1 MAKTTFQGP
10 VKSIN
15 GFQGV
20 GTGNSVSIA
29 AGATSLTVD
38 DHAGRMLYHNVAGAA
53 TLTLP
58 AINSSSDSG
67 VAGPG
72 NDPNSANNL
81 GASFEI
87 YIGTTKTGSFIL
99 QVANASDTMTGNA
112 LMVDTDTTDS
122 AEGFMTAAASDTI
135 TLNGSTTGGLA
146 GTIITCK
153 AIGANRW
160 GVQVTSGGTGD
171 LATPFSAAV
180 S

>member
-20 GTGNSVSIA
+20 GTGNSVSIG

-38 DHAGRMLYHNVAGAA
+38 THAGRMLYHNVAGAA

-58 AINSSSDSG
+58 AINSSADSG

-112 LMVDTDTTDS
+112 IIVDTDTNDN
-122 AEGFMTAAASDTI
+122 AEGLFGYGIFNPLTVIISVI
-135 TLNGSTTGGLA
+135 GLA
-146 GTIITCK
+146 TILRPEDEEVEHITRQD
-153 AIGANRW
+153 AHDN
-160 GVQVTSGGTGD
+160 
-171 LATPFSAAV
+171 
-180 S
+180 